1 MEERLKFSLLSNY
14 YLVSEIFTLK
24 TFNKTILNLV
34 NKGIYFSVAEL
45 TKYKVVETVSNF
57 ISKNQLELFMVK
69 MKMTVLSMGGK

>member
-1 MEERLKFSLLSNY
+1 MEERLKISLLSNY